1 MRARC
6 VCRGGDCKCKIAA
19 GVGVQVKGVGSEDQ
33 QFVITAAPE
42 CYSVVLTAAAPEL
55 AVNAPLGAVV
65 GSRAAFAVEVEPGVT
80 GVVRL
85 PDGSSTYPIPV
96 AGAELDFMIVGTAGS
111 SEVAWS
117 GGGVTWMGAPPT
129 ATELGWYHFTF
140 AGNRFLGEYLGA
152 SHP

>member
-1 MRARC
+1 MSRC
-6 VCRGGDCKCKIAA
+6 VCPRGECKCKVTP
-19 GVGVQVKGVGSEDQ
+19 GVGVQLEGVGSEDRP
-33 QFVITAAPE
+33 FVITAAPE
-42 CYSVVLTAAAPEL
+42 FHTVRLTAAAPEL
-55 AVNAPLGAVV
+55 AVNAPLGATA
-65 GSRAAFAVEVEPGVT
+65 GSRALFAVEVDPSVT
-80 GVVRL
+80 GIVRL
-85 PDGSSTYPIPV
+85 PDGSSAYPFPV
-96 AGAELDFMIVGTAGS
+96 AGAEMDFMIVETAGS